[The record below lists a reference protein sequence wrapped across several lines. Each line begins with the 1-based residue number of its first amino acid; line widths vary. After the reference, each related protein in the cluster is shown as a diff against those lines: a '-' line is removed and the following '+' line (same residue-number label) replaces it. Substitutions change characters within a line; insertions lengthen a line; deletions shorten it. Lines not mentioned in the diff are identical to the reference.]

1 MKITVIGA
9 TGMIGSRIVAEAAQR
24 GHEVT
29 AVSRSGGMTKGA
41 SRAAAMELSD
51 TSAVSAAIDASDAT
65 VIAVSPDRSG
75 GSHEPTI
82 RAHQTARSAMHWP
95 QCWHLFRSRIQCS
108 GGPWFMC

>member
-41 SRAAAMELSD
+41 SRVAAMELSD

-82 RAHQTARSAMHWP
+82 RAHRNLIAAQPWSFPCGRRSWVA
-95 QCWHLFRSRIQCS
+95 
-108 GGPWFMC
+108 